1 MTSHNRASFSTRS
14 IGQGDLDLQP
24 VRETKMRV
32 LNDIPKEPV
41 VPPPP
46 PQVKFNFVDVSFPGP
61 PERECEASQSH
72 HRSVTQ
78 SPKKR
83 TNAASERE
91 RSSKDQVRYDKE
103 NSFCG
108 QAQRNMQRDRQEYL
122 SKLLRRGV
130 PVWEEVPEE
139 ERAAKVI
146 GGTNP
151 FRHHPYSSSPLT
163 SNITHR
169 NTNKQKS
176 SKMQAVWEDVK
187 DSCKNSYPL
196 EHNNTFID
204 SPRGS
209 TSEGEEI
216 CLKSKAERLNKI
228 LRKNSHV
235 VPNTAHDTPF
245 HHQPETLSSREDGQ
259 GENVMLSEA
268 PCQEEVSQMHHTNQ
282 EHVDD
287 TSCPQESPH
296 QDNPE
301 NLASQDIAP
310 PIQSGH
316 SLHENENPQDSA
328 LVNQE
333 RPSRPVMKKIY
344 GGRIDNDVISSV
356 SWWPGDKLYKERN
369 KNEEEE
375 KHEKESTK
383 EKNGKRDLSTSQA
396 DAQKK
401 RHAVASL
408 EEVEKLE
415 KPQPRVRR
423 YEVNQ
428 VRKYMKEKQCERSK
442 TIKELQKRQEQEK
455 IKINERMKELAIKT
469 KQLSQANKK
478 SNYSSKTAEVVNQKQ
493 NQLEQQSFIDWSSQ
507 ADAHPWV
514 SSPKHIQTHLKEQS
528 MSPDASHN
536 PISRAGKSM
545 KQVETER
552 EISKVAEVSQS
563 FALDEKEK
571 LEDFNVKK
579 RSKKDNKRRKKRRS
593 LSDSEAISD
602 IVSRTVEECER
613 QVKSSSV
620 SVESLSS
627 LSSFSCSSSDVES
640 RSSQSESL
648 SSDLDLAP
656 KERALA
662 LGQLAQKLTSRV
674 TQETSNLTHREKQNK
689 DVTTT
694 PRKATSTSTEKHA
707 TRRASVKS
715 SNIKNCPRTSLSL
728 SQIEK
733 MSVEEL
739 IAKMTA
745 MLPNKFLNEGKS
757 NVPQADHQGI
767 NRNLENQ
774 EFECNTQNKT
784 RNENMACGHT
794 QDTPARGSMQG
805 VLMEQLPKLVVPD
818 VPKLRLSGAER
829 KVKEPRKIAQHEDLS
844 MLPGHNVVQCGK
856 DLKFQTDEE
865 KQVFV
870 KMTPTHRLQHRYVI
884 PQSESYLTGRQ
895 LDQSHLLGNPSSRY
909 LNISKKR
916 LEHAAT
922 VIQATYRGYRV
933 RKITNVLISQQTP
946 RKVKDATEIKSV
958 GGVPSSVVL
967 RSYRLSKN
975 SVEGSNDTRHKLL
988 SKEGRE
994 QVNWKEVQS
1003 VLESKTLKP
1012 HKESYYIS
1020 QRSDLPRWIQPYFV
1034 LSETGDVKNFLET
1047 QADNSGAD
1055 EGAENDKSSCMINS
1069 ESRVIG
1075 TQNHPH
1081 SDFEKPM
1088 HNVTLT
1094 EGPLSDL
1101 EKETVSFFNKE
1112 TQTSYNRYMNV
1123 ESKRNIVQ
1131 EANEAEEFV
1140 DLKKLSKEKAL
1151 TSQNRK
1157 SINNIQKGEML
1168 ETSASVALDATQ
1180 STFSQRNSENTLE
1193 EGLIEEALK
1202 EESSFQALENGTLE
1216 SGSIE
1221 PHLVTEEGPPMET
1234 SGITDLSNDNTSAL
1248 VEEVSAPHE
1257 LLGEGVHIGPASL
1270 RLRLNAELMYQD
1282 TLGKA
1287 LNELHNVEQLNIL
1300 NRSRQEAMALS
1311 QSLALQQQ
1319 KAELTAHRKTEDEV
1333 RTQEEETKRREDYE
1347 RRLKEKLK
1355 QQEEALQKVEKTER
1369 EARSRFAELEREV
1382 RARAEQMIAQ
1392 ATERIPQPS
1401 SAQSDVIAAAA
1412 VAAVGATI
1420 SQWKQLR
1427 PVSGHKSH
1435 GSVTLTEESVSPE
1448 SASNQN
1454 DAFSSKLFSDEPHP
1468 EIYSVSPSSRGNQS
1482 AGDKTSSLV
1491 SEKLDENLL
1500 NSSVIEEQS
1509 ASRNGAELEINSTQ
1523 ESVPES
1529 IASLEGSVPTLNQ
1542 QRSVCASSIN
1552 ESISLGDR
1560 KFSPKGNEYVSSIS
1574 EKIDSV
1580 ASSQTKVS
1588 SDEVTS
1594 ASNLVP
1600 EDILYSKTSGTV
1612 TEAIS
1617 KTDISSATK
1626 NNETDIASTVKS
1638 HFPTQ
1643 KSSGIKD
1650 HKKQQMKESV
1660 ASIKNHGSPLM
1671 SLVSKSKEKERK
1683 KEERDTSDIYSESF
1697 EVDSENENSN
1707 TLSSQFH
1714 GRTQGAYGGDL
1725 ALVVSSGNILNDMGY
1740 RTSAHGVGGVTASV
1754 HGGGESALGVTLS
1767 VVESLLKEEEVHHQH
1782 QKALLKLQEQSLVE
1796 EARWK
1801 LATLQSEGGPGIR
1814 RRQRVIVLQ
1823 LREQKA
1829 YLRRLRETQNIG
1841 AQQRKLML
1849 MQLHHLLGTTT
1860 NLPGFNTKSYLTTP
1874 RGQSPNPGSP
1884 RLTPRVMEMYSS
1896 SSSDAPEDM
1905 TLNLLMRGRDSDST
1919 SPSESGGGREK
1930 RRSHSEDRQKI
1941 VSGRLHEKRRTAEIE
1956 ALQQQLLYEDKEIL
1970 RLKAKSSYDIHDK
1983 DSVKPKRKGDFITKR
1998 SREKKE
2004 KHSGSV
2010 SPHAFLKQ
2018 GSRTSTDSSVPPES
2032 IVATI
2037 HNSQSSVHE
2046 EVSSEVISHS
2056 DVTSS
2061 VSEQEGLTN
2070 TSHRTGNSQS
2080 KEGSGSKRPL
2090 SYAVSERKTSESHG
2104 SKTKITSSESET
2116 IKEQFSGND
2125 SKSTGRSSS
2134 SKTVAA
2140 EDTTDSGE
2148 KRLDHDKSERNS
2160 RSSEKSSTTKSEVS
2174 EKCPESQESSI
2185 RTKFGSTGSAKSGC
2199 MSNKS
2204 DSLIPED
2211 ITDNSKTR
2219 ITSNSSWCSTETRTD
2234 SGTKSSD
2241 IKSVEG
2247 KSCSQKSSTRGLP
2260 LPLKVPLSPRSP
2272 HRQHRRY
2279 SSESDDSFTLSQT
2292 ETASDMSDGEG
2303 KLLALK
2309 EELAVRR
2316 AEAERLKKEK
2326 RRLRRERLAS
2336 QERALR
2342 QQISTYDAYIQ
2353 HARMELEKESK
2364 ELQQASMVRP
2374 LIKKPQVAETKKSR
2388 LSESF
2393 AASPEKSDHSD
2404 VSLVSEG
2411 SKSDHSSVSKSLD
2424 TSLKEMQHVKPLEI
2438 IKSQEL
2444 HLKHMGVVSAKEQI
2458 ASSGI
2463 SKEVETKEPSSSSNK
2478 VTTETVESQRENES
2492 EKTSLTSSISESLNE
2507 ESVSEHTEDD
2517 DSSKKSLS
2525 QDSSV
2530 ETDPTQSQAS
2540 STETIVHSP
2549 QKLESSQK
2557 DDAAI
2562 SMNEVNAALLEV
2574 LKDNYRNEPASLRKA
2589 DNNDYEIT
2597 DEGEKKLEIY
2607 IPTSDLKSSEAE
2619 DFVEGN
2625 TNTSAEQSI
2634 CEEVL
2639 DDFEEAES
2647 EGFSQKTESSKDK
2660 LLPVITNVEL
2670 EPHKKNDTS
2679 YLSSLSEN
2687 KEPSLK
2693 TESTTEVETSTSH
2706 IPEAKEIPSENESR
2720 RLPPTPDRQRLVD
2733 DISNNIL
2740 AVMMKET
2747 NQLFTNI
2754 VKDKVGISKSSE
2766 TASFVEVAQDSTSPE
2781 VSGKLSEPQRDGVPQ
2796 CQHSSS
2802 SVPEEDSTVA
2812 RPISSNKSEIL
2823 QRVNELIGEGG
2834 SVSQHLSSINSP
2846 RSENV
2851 QLTPQ
2856 MTFDLSSESSSP
2868 VSPITAKP
2876 SKVERDKEAE
2886 QSKSDS
2892 PAEETTIPSLPAA
2905 HSKPNEEEEHD
2916 SLSPSHDIV
2925 KAEEYKLDTETLTDR
2940 LLNLASV
2947 PELELE
2953 ARLGQLAE
2961 NTEFSVEGIEG
2972 NWFDDDFWKFSD
2984 NKKKQQQLKAEE
2996 ERITAEI
3003 ARLEELQHLQQ
3014 KYPGLIFRE
3023 VPDKPPP
3030 PYTPPQVISPPTSSP
3045 VTSPT
3050 PVRPPAYSSPP
3061 ASPVLPET
3069 EPLSSTHSSSI
3080 SHRLSKAD
3088 QRRLAAHV
3096 TQVVPI
3102 TEDEALP
3109 IIDSALDILY
3119 EAWHNNIDPGDMPP
3133 PPHTVMANVFSQS
3146 SFDEGMH
3153 EDERTSTRAFHL
3165 LLFCLAQEL
3174 LSVPYKMQNASLP
3187 PPWMKQALPQGRMLS
3202 MLRTKSHAERFS
3214 HIREQVK
3221 VLFGWKP
3228 PLQKESLMIRWAQK
3242 HRDLVD
3248 QVLVKELQAEEAS
3261 WTNYDEDEAAVKTK
3275 VANEIFD
3282 ALLSETVALI
3292 SSILVRKLGYIAH

>member
-1 MTSHNRASFSTRS
+1 M
-14 IGQGDLDLQP
+14 
-24 VRETKMRV
+24 
-32 LNDIPKEPV
+32 
-41 VPPPP
+41 
-46 PQVKFNFVDVSFPGP
+46 
-61 PERECEASQSH
+61 
-72 HRSVTQ
+72 
-78 SPKKR
+78 
-83 TNAASERE
+83 
-91 RSSKDQVRYDKE
+91 
-103 NSFCG
+103 
-108 QAQRNMQRDRQEYL
+108 
-122 SKLLRRGV
+122 
-130 PVWEEVPEE
+130 
-139 ERAAKVI
+139 
-146 GGTNP
+146 
-151 FRHHPYSSSPLT
+151 
-163 SNITHR
+163 
-169 NTNKQKS
+169 
-176 SKMQAVWEDVK
+176 
-187 DSCKNSYPL
+187 
-196 EHNNTFID
+196 
-204 SPRGS
+204 
-209 TSEGEEI
+209 

-228 LRKNSHV
+228 LRRNCHI
-235 VPNTAHDTPF
+235 VPNAAHDTPF
-245 HHQPETLSSREDGQ
+245 HHQLESPSSHKDHQE
-259 GENVMLSEA
+259 ENMMLSEA
-268 PCQEEVSQMHHTNQ
+268 PCGEEISQAHHTNQ
-282 EHVDD
+282 KHVDQ
-287 TSCPQESPH
+287 TSCSQEPPH
-296 QDNPE
+296 QDNPG
-301 NLASQDIAP
+301 NFSSQDAAP
-310 PIQSGH
+310 PIQSG
-316 SLHENENPQDSA
+316 NGNPQDNA

-333 RPSRPVMKKIY
+333 GPKPIMKKIY
-344 GGRIDNDVISSV
+344 GGRIDNDTISSI

-383 EKNGKRDLSTSQA
+383 EKNGKRDLSTSQTQA
-396 DAQKK
+396 DAEKK
-401 RHAVASL
+401 RHAVASQ
-408 EEVEKLE
+408 EEVERIE
-415 KPQPRVRR
+415 KPQSRVRH
-423 YEVNQ
+423 YEVDQ
-428 VRKYMKEKQCERSK
+428 VRKYMREKQCERSK

-455 IKINERMKELAIKT
+455 IVKSERMK
-469 KQLSQANKK
+469 
-478 SNYSSKTAEVVNQKQ
+478 
-493 NQLEQQSFIDWSSQ
+493 NQLKQQPSIDWGNQS
-507 ADAHPWV
+507 DAHPWI
-514 SSPKHIQTHLKEQS
+514 SSPKHMQTHLKEQS
-528 MSPDASHN
+528 LSPGVSHN
-536 PISRAGKSM
+536 PVSRAGKPT

-552 EISKVAEVSQS
+552 QISKVAEVSQR
-563 FALDEKEK
+563 FAMEEKEK
-571 LEDFNVKK
+571 HEDFNVKK
-579 RSKKDNKRRKKRRS
+579 RSKKDNKRRKKRHS
-593 LSDSEAISD
+593 MSDSEAISD

-640 RSSQSESL
+640 RSSQLEPL

-674 TQETSNLTHREKQNK
+674 TQETSNLTHWEKQSK

-694 PRKATSTSTEKHA
+694 PHKATGTSTEKQA
-707 TRRASVKS
+707 MRRASAKS
-715 SNIKNCPRTSLSL
+715 SNIKNDPGASLSL

-757 NVPQADHQGI
+757 NILQTDHQGI
-767 NRNLENQ
+767 NRNVLDENQ
-774 EFECNTQNKT
+774 EFECNTQNQIRSENVT
-784 RNENMACGHT
+784 REHSGDM
-794 QDTPARGSMQG
+794 PARGGIQEM
-805 VLMEQLPKLVVPD
+805 LMEQLPKLVVPD
-818 VPKLRLSGAER
+818 VPKLKLSDIDR
-829 KVKEPRKIAQHEDLS
+829 KVKEPLKSAQHEDLS

-856 DLKFQTDEE
+856 DLKSQTDEE

-884 PQSESYLTGRQ
+884 PQSESYLTGRLQ
-895 LDQSHLLGNPSSRY
+895 DQSHLLHNPGRY

-933 RKITNVLISQQTP
+933 RKITNVLISHLTP
-946 RKVKDATEIKSV
+946 RKVKDATEINSV
-958 GGVPSSVVL
+958 KGPSSAQFIAVPG
-967 RSYRLSKN
+967 SCRLSRN
-975 SVEGSNDTRHKLL
+975 NDTNVEESNDSKQK

-994 QVNWKEVQS
+994 QVNWKEIQS

-1034 LSETGDVKNFLET
+1034 LSETGDIKHFLET
-1047 QADNSGAD
+1047 QIDHHDSGAG
-1055 EGAENDKSSCMINS
+1055 EGTENDKSSCMINS
-1069 ESRVIG
+1069 ESQVVG
-1075 TQNHPH
+1075 TQNHPQ

-1101 EKETVSFFNKE
+1101 EKDTVSCFNKE
-1112 TQTSYNRYMNV
+1112 TQTSYNKYMDEEN
-1123 ESKRNIVQ
+1123 KRNVMP
-1131 EANEAEEFV
+1131 EANEAEFV
-1140 DLKKLSKEKAL
+1140 DLKKLSRKKAL
-1151 TSQNRK
+1151 SSQNRN

-1168 ETSASVALDATQ
+1168 ETFASDAVDAVQ
-1180 STFSQRNSENTLE
+1180 SVFSQRNDENTLE
-1193 EGLIEEALK
+1193 EGLIEEAL
-1202 EESSFQALENGTLE
+1202 EEDNSFQALENGTLE

-1221 PHLVTEEGPPMET
+1221 PQLVTEEGPPVET
-1234 SGITDLSNDNTSAL
+1234 SGITESSNDNTSAL

-1257 LLGEGVHIGPASL
+1257 LLGEGMHIGPASL

-1311 QSLALQQQ
+1311 QSFALQQQ
-1319 KAELTAHRKTEDEV
+1319 KVELTAQWKTEDET

-1369 EARSRFAELEREV
+1369 EARNRFAELEREV

-1435 GSVTLTEESVSPE
+1435 GSVILTEESISPE

-1454 DAFSSKLFSDEPHP
+1454 NAFSSNLFSDESHP
-1468 EIYSVSPSSRGNQS
+1468 RTYSVSPSSRDNQS
-1482 AGDKTSSLV
+1482 AADKTSYSV
-1491 SEKLDENLL
+1491 SEKLDKKLL

-1509 ASRNGAELEINSTQ
+1509 ASKSGTELEINSTQ

-1529 IASLEGSVPTLNQ
+1529 IASLEGSVPTTDQ
-1542 QRSVCASSIN
+1542 QNSVSASTIKTKSN
-1552 ESISLGDR
+1552 GFTQSYGESIAQGD
-1560 KFSPKGNEYVSSIS
+1560 KELLPKGNEYVNSIS
-1574 EKIDSV
+1574 EKIDIVSN
-1580 ASSQTKVS
+1580 SQMKAS
-1588 SDEVTS
+1588 SDEVMS

-1600 EDILYSKTSGTV
+1600 EDILHCKTSDTV
-1612 TEAIS
+1612 SEAIS
-1617 KTDISSATK
+1617 KTDVSSATK
-1626 NNETDIASTVKS
+1626 NNKSDVASNVKS
-1638 HFPTQ
+1638 HSPTQ
-1643 KSSGIKD
+1643 KSSNFKD
-1650 HKKQQMKESV
+1650 KKQQMKESV
-1660 ASIKNHGSPLM
+1660 ASKKNHGSPFI

-1683 KEERDTSDIYSESF
+1683 KEERNTSDIYSESF

-1707 TLSSQFH
+1707 TLSSQFQ
-1714 GRTQGAYGGDL
+1714 GRSQGTYGGDL
-1725 ALVVSSGNILNDMGY
+1725 ALVVSSGNILSDMGY
-1740 RTSAHGVGGVTASV
+1740 RTSAHGVGGVTAPMP
-1754 HGGGESALGVTLS
+1754 GGGESALGVTLS

-1796 EARWK
+1796 ETRWK
-1801 LATLQSEGGPGIR
+1801 LAALQSEGGPGMR

-1829 YLRRLRETQNIG
+1829 YLKRLRETQNIG

-1860 NLPGFNTKSYLTTP
+1860 HLPGFSTKNYLTTP
-1874 RGQSPNPGSP
+1874 RGQSPNPSSP

-1896 SSSDAPEDM
+1896 SSSDAPDDV
-1905 TLNLLMRGRDSDST
+1905 TLNLLVRGRDSDST

-1956 ALQQQLLYEDKEIL
+1956 ALQQQLLHEDKEIL
-1970 RLKAKSSYDIHDK
+1970 RLKAKSPYDIHDK

-2004 KHSGSV
+2004 KNSGSV
-2010 SPHAFLKQ
+2010 SPHSFMKQ
-2018 GSRTSTDSSVPPES
+2018 GSRTSTDSSVPSES
-2032 IVATI
+2032 IVATT

-2046 EVSSEVISHS
+2046 EMSSEVISHS
-2056 DVTSS
+2056 DVASS
-2061 VSEQEGLTN
+2061 VSEQEGLTS

-2080 KEGSGSKRPL
+2080 KESNGSKRPL
-2090 SYAVSERKTSESHG
+2090 SYAVTERKISESHG
-2104 SKTKITSSESET
+2104 SKTKVTSSESET
-2116 IKEQFSGND
+2116 IKEQYSDID
-2125 SKSTGRSSS
+2125 SKSTERSSS
-2134 SKTVAA
+2134 SKIITGG
-2140 EDTTDSGE
+2140 DTTDSKE

-2160 RSSEKSSTTKSEVS
+2160 RCSEKASIAKSEIS

-2185 RTKFGSTGSAKSGC
+2185 KTKFGSTGSAKSGC
-2199 MSNKS
+2199 VSNKS

-2211 ITDNSKTR
+2211 ITDNSKTKVT
-2219 ITSNSSWCSTETRTD
+2219 TSSSWCSTETRTD
-2234 SGTKSSD
+2234 SGAKSSD
-2241 IKSVEG
+2241 SKSVEG
-2247 KSCSQKSSTRGLP
+2247 KSFSQKSSTRGLP

-2393 AASPEKSDHSD
+2393 TVSPEKSDHSD
-2404 VSLVSEG
+2404 VSLISEG

-2424 TSLKEMQHVKPLEI
+2424 TSLKELQHVKPLEI
-2438 IKSQEL
+2438 IKAQEL
-2444 HLKHMGVVSAKEQI
+2444 HLKHMGVVSAKEQTV
-2458 ASSGI
+2458 SSGI
-2463 SKEVETKEPSSSSNK
+2463 SKEVETKELSSSSKK
-2478 VTTETVESQRENES
+2478 VITEAVESQKENES
-2492 EKTSLTSSISESLNE
+2492 EKTSLTSSISESLYE
-2507 ESVSEHTEDD
+2507 ESVSEHTEDEA
-2517 DSSKKSLS
+2517 SSKQSFS
-2525 QDSSV
+2525 QESSV

-2549 QKLESSQK
+2549 QKLDSSPK
-2557 DDAAI
+2557 DETAI

-2574 LKDNYRNEPASLRKA
+2574 LKDNYRNEPTSLRKGD
-2589 DNNDYEIT
+2589 DNEYEVK
-2597 DEGEKKLEIY
+2597 DEGDKKLEIY
-2607 IPTSDLKSSEAE
+2607 IPTSGLKSSEAE
-2619 DFVEGN
+2619 DFMEGN
-2625 TNTSAEQSI
+2625 TNTSAEQSM

-2647 EGFSQKTESSKDK
+2647 EGFSQEKEGFEDKPPPVVTDTELESHKKDDVSYSSSFSEDKESSIKTESA
-2660 LLPVITNVEL
+2660 
-2670 EPHKKNDTS
+2670 
-2679 YLSSLSEN
+2679 
-2687 KEPSLK
+2687 
-2693 TESTTEVETSTSH
+2693 TEVETSTSH
-2706 IPEAKEIPSENESR
+2706 TPEAKEIPSENESK

-2747 NQLFTNI
+2747 NQLFTTI
-2754 VKDKVGISKSSE
+2754 VKDKIGTSKLSE
-2766 TASFVEVAQDSTSPE
+2766 TDSFVEVKDSTSPD
-2781 VSGKLSEPQRDGVPQ
+2781 VSGKTPEPQRDGGPQ
-2796 CQHSSS
+2796 CRHSSL
-2802 SVPEEDSTVA
+2802 SVLEEDSTVA
-2812 RPISSNKSEIL
+2812 RPVSNNKPEIL
-2823 QRVNELIGEGG
+2823 QQVNEFIGEGG
-2834 SVSQHLSSINSP
+2834 SVSPHLPSATSLKSG
-2846 RSENV
+2846 NV
-2851 QLTPQ
+2851 QLNLQ
-2856 MTFDLSSESSSP
+2856 MTFNLSSESSSP
-2868 VSPITAKP
+2868 VSLTTAKP
-2876 SKVERDKEAE
+2876 SDVEKHEEAE
-2886 QSKSDS
+2886 ESKSYS
-2892 PAEETTIPSLPAA
+2892 GEETTIPSLPATQ
-2905 HSKPNEEEEHD
+2905 SKPNEEEQHD

-2972 NWFDDDFWKFSD
+2972 NWFDDNFWTSSD

-3061 ASPVLPET
+3061 SSPVLPET
-3069 EPLSSTHSSSI
+3069 EPLTSTQSSSI

-3102 TEDEALP
+3102 TEEEALP
-3109 IIDSALDILY
+3109 IINSALDILY
-3119 EAWHNNIDPGDMPP
+3119 EAWRNNVDPGDIPP
-3133 PPHTVMANVFSQS
+3133 PPHTVMADVFSQNS
-3146 SFDEGMH
+3146 LIEEGMH
-3153 EDERTSTRAFHL
+3153 EDEKTSTRAFHL
-3165 LLFCLAQEL
+3165 LLFCLAREL

-3187 PPWMKQALPQGRMLS
+3187 PPWMKQALPQGHMLS
-3202 MLRTKSHAERFS
+3202 MLHTKSPTERFS
-3214 HIREQVK
+3214 HIQEQVK
-3221 VLFGWKP
+3221 VLFSWKP
-3228 PLQKESLMIRWAQK
+3228 PLRKESLMIRWAQK

-3275 VANEIFD
+3275 VASEIFD